1 MNSLVNLYNTAY
13 DYFSANVRKAVR
25 AETYGEDIGQTS
37 WMTADELRE
46 FIRLLALC
54 PSSNVLEIGS
64 GSGGPAL
71 FVAATVGCRITGIDV
86 NEFGIK
92 NSNELAQQQNLE
104 SLASFQLADASHP
117 LPFSEDSFDAIIFND
132 AMCHVPRR
140 LAVLREWYRV
150 LKPGGQMLFT
160 DAMVITGL
168 ISHEDIAKRSSIGF
182 YFYVPP
188 GKNEQLI
195 KEAGFELVRCG
206 DLTSSAANVSRCW
219 YDARAKYRQDM
230 VGNEGEENFDSVQQF
245 LWCVHTLSSEG
256 RLSRYMYLGRKPMHQ
271 ILANRSV

>member
-1 MNSLVNLYNTAY
+1 MSSSVNPYSTAY
-13 DYFSANVRKAVR
+13 DNFSAKVRKAVR

-46 FIRLLALC
+46 FIRLLELC
-54 PSSNVLEIGS
+54 SSSNVLEVGS

-86 NEFGIK
+86 NESGIK

-104 SLASFQLADASHP
+104 SLASFHLADASQP
-117 LPFSEDSFDAIIFND
+117 LPFSEDSFDSIISND

-140 LAVLREWYRV
+140 LEVLREWYRV

-168 ISHEDIAKRSSIGF
+168 ISHEEIAKRSSIGY

-188 GKNEQLI
+188 GKNEHLI

-206 DLTSSAANVSRCW
+206 DLTSSAADVAKRW
-219 YDARAKYRQDM
+219 YVARAKYRQDM
-230 VGNEGEENFDSVQQF
+230 VGNEGAENFDSVQQF